1 MREVTQLE
9 EVYFY
14 PDIEENQIEE
24 LRKLQVQ

>member
-14 PDIEENQIEE
+14 PNMKENQIEE
-24 LRKLQVQ
+24 LRKLQGQ